1 MIDQDKHKQLQI
13 GLTSPE
19 QIRAWSE
26 RILPNGERVGEVTNP
41 YTFDFETNRPERDGS
56 FRERIFGPKKS
67 GVCACRKPKVIE
79 NEEGSQ
85 FCKKCGVELVD
96 SRIRRYRMG
105 YIKLACPVVHIWYF
119 KRRPSYIANLLDL
132 TRKDLEGPVYCD
144 SCITR
149 AVANKPTLL
158 RIRGGPFQYEHQY
171 WTDIIYQYMSWW
183 GLGEFIE
190 REITTGGNAI
200 REKLVGLDLQI
211 ILDRSYMEWV
221 KLDAITSG
229 DNILMKIQKVSD
241 RLPEKKNPLYEEE
254 IPEEEIPEEEI
265 SEEEIPEEEESPE
278 WLLILWE
285 KENLF
290 PEEEIPEEDESP
302 ESFLNLREKENL
314 FSEEDISE
322 EEISEEEISEEEISE
337 EEISEEEESLE
348 WLLNIWEKRGTEEK
362 DLFEEDLLYEEEVP
376 YWENYKIRRRKD
388 FLIRRMKLTKYF
400 IKTNIKPEWMVLCLL
415 PVLPPEP
422 RPMFKLDVGDFITS
436 DINEL
441 YRKLILRNRS
451 FTKFLAGLSTPLPE
465 SVNNQKR
472 LIQESVD
479 ALLDN
484 GIGGQPVT
492 DSNDRPYKSFSDL
505 IQGKE
510 GRFRENLL
518 GKRVDYSGRS
528 VIVVGPLLSLY
539 QCGLPLE
546 IAVEL
551 FQAFLIRSLVERH
564 IAPNLRAAKSLIRD
578 RAPIIWSVLK
588 EVLRG
593 YPILLNR
600 APTLHRLG
608 IQAFQPILIEGRA
621 IRLHPLVC
629 AGFNADFDGDQMAVH
644 VPLSLEAQAEAR
656 LLMFS
661 HINLLSPATGDSLC
675 VPTQDMLLGL
685 YRSTLENNQ
694 GIYKNRYHPYNSNNK
709 IISPSFFRHED
720 AIGAYQHKR
729 IDLDS
734 PLWLRWGRGPDLGT
748 GIPIINSVNREVP
761 IEVQYESL
769 GTFYEIYED
778 YQIRKGRVG
787 EILNKYIRTTV
798 GRTRFN
804 REIEEAMRGLW
815 AYVIQEMSL

>member
-1 MIDQDKHKQLQI
+1 MINQNKHRQLQI
-13 GLTSPE
+13 GLASPE

-41 YTFDFETNRPERDGS
+41 YAFDIETNQPERDGL
-56 FRERIFGPKKS
+56 FCERIFGPKKT
-67 GVCACRKPKVIE
+67 GVCACGKPKVIE

-85 FCKKCGVELVD
+85 FCKHCGVELVD

-132 TRKDLEGPVYCD
+132 TRKDLEGLVYCD

-158 RIRGGPFQYEHQY
+158 RVGSGPFQYQDQY
-171 WTDIIYQYMSWW
+171 WTDIIHKYITWRD
-183 GLGEFIE
+183 LRKFLE

-200 REKLVGLDLQI
+200 REKLAGLDLQI
-211 ILDRSYMEWV
+211 ILDRSSMEWV
-221 KLDAITSG
+221 TLDAILKTQNVFDG
-229 DNILMKIQKVSD
+229 
-241 RLPEKKNPLYEEE
+241 LPEEGV
-254 IPEEEIPEEEI
+254 
-265 SEEEIPEEEESPE
+265 PEEEENLE
-278 WLLILWE
+278 LLIEKQIERQIDAEIEREWE
-285 KENLF
+285 KWEKKNLKQEV
-290 PEEEIPEEDESP
+290 P
-302 ESFLNLREKENL
+302 
-314 FSEEDISE
+314 
-322 EEISEEEISEEEISE
+322 
-337 EEISEEEESLE
+337 EEEESLE
-348 WLLNIWEKRGTEEK
+348 SHIKKIWEKEGTEEK

-376 YWENYKIRRRKD
+376 DWEEYMIRRRKD
-388 FLIRRMKLTKYF
+388 FLVRRMKLTKHF
-400 IKTNIKPEWMVLCLL
+400 IQTNIQPEWMVLCLL

-422 RPMFKLDVGDFITS
+422 RPMFQLDEGDIITS

-441 YRKLILRNRS
+441 YRKLILRNRTL
-451 FTKFLAGLSTPLPE
+451 TKFLAKLFTPLPD
-465 SVNNQKR
+465 SVNGQKR
-472 LIQESVD
+472 LIQEAVD

-492 DSNDRPYKSFSDL
+492 DRHDRPYKSFSDL

-528 VIVVGPLLSLY
+528 VIVVGPFLSLY

-551 FQAFLIRSLVERH
+551 FQAFLIRSLIERH

-593 YPILLNR
+593 YPLLLNR

-694 GIYKNRYHPYNSNNK
+694 GIYENKSHPYNSKNK
-709 IISPSFFRHED
+709 IISPSFSSYED
-720 AIGAYQHKR
+720 ALGAYQHKR

-734 PLWLRWGRGPDLGT
+734 PLWLRWGRVPDLGT
-748 GIPIINSVNREVP
+748 GIPIINSVNREAP
-761 IEVQYESL
+761 IEVQYEPL

-778 YQIRKGRVG
+778 FKIRKGRVG
-787 EILNKYIRTTV
+787 EIINRYIRTTV
-798 GRTRFN
+798 GRTRLN
-804 REIEEAMRGLW
+804 REIEEAMKGLW
-815 AYVIQEMSL
+815 AYVSREMSL

>member
-1 MIDQDKHKQLQI
+1 MIDQDKHQQLQI
-13 GLTSPE
+13 GLASPE

-26 RILPNGERVGEVTNP
+26 RILPNGERVGEVTNAN
-41 YTFDFETNRPERDGS
+41 TLDFETNQPERDGS

-67 GVCACRKPKVIE
+67 GVCACEKPKVIE
-79 NEEGSQ
+79 NEEGSK
-85 FCKKCGVELVD
+85 FCKQCGIELVD

-149 AVANKPTLL
+149 AIANKPTLL
-158 RIRGGPFQYEHQY
+158 RVRSGPFKYEDQY
-171 WTDIIYQYMSWW
+171 WTDILHKYISWW
-183 GLGEFIE
+183 SLELLIE

-200 REKLVGLDLQI
+200 REKLTGLDLQI
-211 ILDRSYMEWV
+211 LLDRSYMEWV
-221 KLDAITSG
+221 ELD
-229 DNILMKIQKVSD
+229 DDQNQELFD
-241 RLPEKKNPLYEEE
+241 EPPEKEDLFYEEKVAWE
-254 IPEEEIPEEEI
+254 KGIPEEEAYEE
-265 SEEEIPEEEESPE
+265 
-278 WLLILWE
+278 L
-285 KENLF
+285 
-290 PEEEIPEEDESP
+290 
-302 ESFLNLREKENL
+302 
-314 FSEEDISE
+314 
-322 EEISEEEISEEEISE
+322 
-337 EEISEEEESLE
+337 ESLI
-348 WLLNIWEKRGTEEK
+348 NIWAKEWTEDK
-362 DLFEEDLLYEEEVP
+362 DLFEEDLFYEEEVP
-376 YWENYKIRRRKD
+376 KEYWEEYYIRRRKD
-388 FLIRRMKLTKYF
+388 FLVRRMKLTKHF
-400 IKTNIKPEWMVLCLL
+400 IRTNIKPEWMVLCLL

-422 RPMFKLDVGDFITS
+422 RPMFRLDEGGLITS

-441 YRKLILRNRS
+441 YRKLILRND
-451 FTKFLAGLSTPLPE
+451 TLTELLAGEVKPLPN
-465 SVNNQKR
+465 SVNGQKR

-479 ALLDN
+479 ALFDN
-484 GIGGQPVT
+484 GIGGQPVK
-492 DSNDRPYKSFSDL
+492 DRHDRPYKSFSDL

-546 IAVEL
+546 MAIEL
-551 FQAFLIRSLVERH
+551 FQAFLIRSLIERH

-593 YPILLNR
+593 HPILLNR

-661 HINLLSPATGDSLC
+661 HRNLLSPSTGDSLC

-694 GIYKNRYHPYNSNNK
+694 GIYGNRYHPYNSTNK
-709 IISPSFFRHED
+709 IVSPSFFSYED
-720 AIGAYQHKR
+720 ALGAYQHKR

-734 PLWLRWGRGPDLGT
+734 PLWLRWGRGTNLGA
-748 GIPIINSVNREVP
+748 GIPIINSVNREAP

-787 EILNKYIRTTV
+787 EIINRYIRTTV

-804 REIEEAMRGLW
+804 REIEEAMRGLS
-815 AYVIQEMSL
+815 AYVIKHEMALQVIRI

>member
-1 MIDQDKHKQLQI
+1 MYMINQNKHRQLQI
-13 GLTSPE
+13 GLASPE

-41 YTFDFETNRPERDGS
+41 YAFDIETNQPERDGL
-56 FRERIFGPKKS
+56 FRERIFGPKKT
-67 GVCACRKPKVIE
+67 GVCACGKPKVIE

-85 FCKKCGVELVD
+85 FCKHCGVELVD

-132 TRKDLEGPVYCD
+132 TRKDLEGLVYCD

-158 RIRGGPFQYEHQY
+158 RVGSGPFQYQDQY
-171 WTDIIYQYMSWW
+171 WTDIIHKYITWRD
-183 GLGEFIE
+183 LRKFLE

-200 REKLVGLDLQI
+200 REKLAGLDLQF
-211 ILDRSYMEWV
+211 ILDRSSMEWV
-221 KLDAITSG
+221 TLDAILKTQNVFDG
-229 DNILMKIQKVSD
+229 
-241 RLPEKKNPLYEEE
+241 LPEEGV
-254 IPEEEIPEEEI
+254 
-265 SEEEIPEEEESPE
+265 PEEEENLE
-278 WLLILWE
+278 LLIEKQIERQIDEEIEREWE
-285 KENLF
+285 KWEKKNLKQEV
-290 PEEEIPEEDESP
+290 P
-302 ESFLNLREKENL
+302 
-314 FSEEDISE
+314 
-322 EEISEEEISEEEISE
+322 
-337 EEISEEEESLE
+337 EEEESLE
-348 WLLNIWEKRGTEEK
+348 SHIKKIWEKEGTEEK

-376 YWENYKIRRRKD
+376 DWEEYMIRRRKD
-388 FLIRRMKLTKYF
+388 FLIRRMKLTKHF
-400 IKTNIKPEWMVLCLL
+400 IQTNIQPEWMVLCLL

-422 RPMFKLDVGDFITS
+422 RPMFQLDEGDIITS

-441 YRKLILRNRS
+441 YRKLILRNRTL
-451 FTKFLAGLSTPLPE
+451 TKFLAKLFTPLPD
-465 SVNNQKR
+465 SVNGQKR
-472 LIQESVD
+472 LIQEAVD

-492 DSNDRPYKSFSDL
+492 DRHDRPYKSFSDL

-528 VIVVGPLLSLY
+528 VIVVGPFLSLY

-551 FQAFLIRSLVERH
+551 FQAFLIRSLIERH

-593 YPILLNR
+593 YPLLLNR

-694 GIYKNRYHPYNSNNK
+694 GIYENKCHPYNSKNK
-709 IISPSFFRHED
+709 IISPSFSSYED
-720 AIGAYQHKR
+720 ALGAYQHKR

-734 PLWLRWGRGPDLGT
+734 PLWLRWGRVPDLGT
-748 GIPIINSVNREVP
+748 GIPIINSVNREAP
-761 IEVQYESL
+761 IEVQYEPL

-778 YQIRKGRVG
+778 FQIRKGRVG
-787 EILNKYIRTTV
+787 EIINRYIRTTV
-798 GRTRFN
+798 GRTRLN
-804 REIEEAMRGLW
+804 REIEEAMKGLW
-815 AYVIQEMSL
+815 AYVSREMSL

>member
-1 MIDQDKHKQLQI
+1 MINQNKHRQLQI
-13 GLTSPE
+13 GLASPE

-41 YTFDFETNRPERDGS
+41 YAFDIETNKPERDGL
-56 FRERIFGPKKS
+56 FRERIFGPKKT
-67 GVCACRKPKVIE
+67 GVCACGKPKVIE

-85 FCKKCGVELVD
+85 FCKHCGVELVD

-132 TRKDLEGPVYCD
+132 TRKDLEGLVYCD
-144 SCITR
+144 
-149 AVANKPTLL
+149 
-158 RIRGGPFQYEHQY
+158 
-171 WTDIIYQYMSWW
+171 
-183 GLGEFIE
+183 
-190 REITTGGNAI
+190 
-200 REKLVGLDLQI
+200 
-211 ILDRSYMEWV
+211 
-221 KLDAITSG
+221 
-229 DNILMKIQKVSD
+229 
-241 RLPEKKNPLYEEE
+241 EEE
-254 IPEEEIPEEEI
+254 APDWEE
-265 SEEEIPEEEESPE
+265 
-278 WLLILWE
+278 
-285 KENLF
+285 
-290 PEEEIPEEDESP
+290 
-302 ESFLNLREKENL
+302 
-314 FSEEDISE
+314 
-322 EEISEEEISEEEISE
+322 
-337 EEISEEEESLE
+337 
-348 WLLNIWEKRGTEEK
+348 
-362 DLFEEDLLYEEEVP
+362 YM
-376 YWENYKIRRRKD
+376 IRRRKD
-388 FLIRRMKLTKYF
+388 FLVRRMKLTKHF
-400 IKTNIKPEWMVLCLL
+400 IQTNIQPEWMVLCLL

-422 RPMFKLDVGDFITS
+422 RPMFQLDEGDIITS

-441 YRKLILRNRS
+441 YRKLILRNRIL
-451 FTKFLAGLSTPLPE
+451 TKFLAKLFTPLPD
-465 SVNNQKR
+465 SVNGQKR

-492 DSNDRPYKSFSDL
+492 DRHDRPYKSFSDL

-528 VIVVGPLLSLY
+528 VIVVGPFLSLY

-551 FQAFLIRSLVERH
+551 FQAFLIRSLIERH

-578 RAPIIWSVLK
+578 RAPVIWSVLK

-593 YPILLNR
+593 YPLLLNR

-694 GIYKNRYHPYNSNNK
+694 GIYENKYHPYNAKNN
-709 IISPSFFRHED
+709 IISPSFSSYED
-720 AIGAYQHKR
+720 ALGAYQHKR

-734 PLWLRWGRGPDLGT
+734 PLWLRWGRAPDLGT
-748 GIPIINSVNREVP
+748 GIPIINSVNREAP
-761 IEVQYESL
+761 IEVQYEPL

-778 YQIRKGRVG
+778 FQIRKGRVG
-787 EILNKYIRTTV
+787 EIINRYIRTTV
-798 GRTRFN
+798 GRTRLN
-804 REIEEAMRGLW
+804 REIEEAMKGLW
-815 AYVIQEMSL
+815 AYVSREISL

>member
-1 MIDQDKHKQLQI
+1 MIDRDKHPQFQI
-13 GLTSPE
+13 GLASPE

-41 YTFDFETNRPERDGS
+41 DTFDLETNQPERDGS

-67 GVCACRKPKVIE
+67 GVCICGKPKVIE
-79 NEEGSQ
+79 NEKEGSK
-85 FCKKCGVELVD
+85 FCKQCGVELAD

-132 TRKDLEGPVYCD
+132 TRKTLEDLVYCD
-144 SCITR
+144 FCITR
-149 AVANKPTLL
+149 AIANKPTLL
-158 RIRGGPFQYEHQY
+158 RVQAGPFKYEDQY
-171 WTDIIYQYMSWW
+171 WTKIIQKYISWW
-183 GLGEFIE
+183 RLGELIE

-200 REKLVGLDLQI
+200 REKLAGLNLQI
-211 ILDRSYMEWV
+211 SLDRSYMEWV
-221 KLDAITSG
+221 ELDAIASR
-229 DNILMKIQKVSD
+229 NNSMKIQKLFD
-241 RLPEKKNPLYEEE
+241 KPPEKNDLFYEEGV
-254 IPEEEIPEEEI
+254 PWGKQ
-265 SEEEIPEEEESPE
+265 IPEEEENLKS
-278 WLLILWE
+278 LLIWK
-285 KENLF
+285 KEGT
-290 PEEEIPEEDESP
+290 EEEDLFLEDP
-302 ESFLNLREKENL
+302 FL
-314 FSEEDISE
+314 EDIF
-322 EEISEEEISEEEISE
+322 
-337 EEISEEEESLE
+337 
-348 WLLNIWEKRGTEEK
+348 EK
-362 DLFEEDLLYEEEVP
+362 DLFYEEEVP
-376 YWENYKIRRRKD
+376 KEYWEEHMIRRRKD
-388 FLIRRMKLTKYF
+388 FLVRRMKLTKHF
-400 IKTNIKPEWMVLCLL
+400 IQTNIEPEWMVLCLL

-422 RPMFKLDVGDFITS
+422 RPMFKLDDGAFITS
-436 DINEL
+436 DITEL
-441 YRKLILRNRS
+441 YRKLILRNHALTELLAED
-451 FTKFLAGLSTPLPE
+451 FTKQPD
-465 SVNNQKR
+465 SVNDQKR

-484 GIGGQPVT
+484 GIGGQPVK
-492 DSNDRPYKSFSDL
+492 DSHDRPYKSFSDL
-505 IQGKE
+505 IKGKV

-546 IAVEL
+546 IAIEL
-551 FQAFLIRSLVERH
+551 FQAFLIRSLIERH

-629 AGFNADFDGDQMAVH
+629 AGFNADFDGDQMAIH

-661 HINLLSPATGDSLC
+661 HINLLSPAIGDSLC

-694 GIYKNRYHPYNSNNK
+694 GIYGNRYHPYNSKKK
-709 IISPSFFRHED
+709 IVSPSFSSSEEAFL
-720 AIGAYQHKR
+720 AYQHKR

-734 PLWLRWGRGPDLGT
+734 PLWLRWGRMET
-748 GIPIINSVNREVP
+748 SIPIINSVNREAP
-761 IEVQYESL
+761 IEVQYEPF
-769 GTFYEIYED
+769 GPFFEIYED
-778 YQIRKGRVG
+778 SQIRKGRAG
-787 EILNKYIRTTV
+787 EISNRYIRTTV

-815 AYVIQEMSL
+815 AYVKQEMSL

>member
-1 MIDQDKHKQLQI
+1 MIDQDKHQQLRI
-13 GLTSPE
+13 GLASPE

-26 RILPNGERVGEVTNP
+26 RILPNGERVGEVTNHG
-41 YTFDFETNRPERDGS
+41 TLDFETDQPERDGS

-67 GVCACRKPKVIE
+67 GVCACGKPKVIE
-79 NEEGSQ
+79 KEGSK
-85 FCKKCGVELVD
+85 FCKRCGVELTD

-119 KRRPSYIANLLDL
+119 QRRPSYIANLLDL
-132 TRKDLEGPVYCD
+132 TRKDLEGLVYCD
-144 SCITR
+144 YCITR

-158 RIRGGPFQYEHQY
+158 RVRGGPFKYEDQY
-171 WTDIIYQYMSWW
+171 WTDIIQKYISWW
-183 GLGEFIE
+183 SLREFIE
-190 REITTGGNAI
+190 REITTGGKAI
-200 REKLVGLDLQI
+200 GEKLAGLDLQI

-221 KLDAITSG
+221 KLDAVPSRE
-229 DNILMKIQKVSD
+229 NIIMKIETLCYKP
-241 RLPEKKNPLYEEE
+241 PEKKDPFYEEE
-254 IPEEEIPEEEI
+254 VPN
-265 SEEEIPEEEESPE
+265 EEEE
-278 WLLILWE
+278 
-285 KENLF
+285 KEDL
-290 PEEEIPEEDESP
+290 ES
-302 ESFLNLREKENL
+302 
-314 FSEEDISE
+314 
-322 EEISEEEISEEEISE
+322 
-337 EEISEEEESLE
+337 
-348 WLLNIWEKRGTEEK
+348 LLNIWEKEWTEEK
-362 DLFEEDLLYEEEVP
+362 EDLFEEDLIYEEEVP
-376 YWENYKIRRRKD
+376 NEEEVPEEEVPKKDWEKYKIRRRKD
-388 FLIRRMKLTKYF
+388 FLVRRMKLTKHF
-400 IKTNIKPEWMVLCLL
+400 IRTNIEPEWMVLCLL
-415 PVLPPEP
+415 PVLPPEL
-422 RPMFKLDVGDFITS
+422 RPMFRLDEGGLITS
-436 DINEL
+436 DLNEL
-441 YRKLILRNRS
+441 YRKLILRNCTL
-451 FTKFLAGLSTPLPE
+451 TKFLASIYVPMPDC
-465 SVNNQKR
+465 VNGQKR

-479 ALLDN
+479 AVLDN

-492 DSNDRPYKSFSDL
+492 DSRDRPYKSFSDL

-546 IAVEL
+546 IAIEL
-551 FQAFLIRSLVERH
+551 FQAFLIRSLIERR

-578 RAPIIWSVLK
+578 RAPVIWSVLK

-593 YPILLNR
+593 YPVLLNR

-661 HINLLSPATGDSLC
+661 HLNLLSPANGDSLC

-694 GIYKNRYHPYNSNNK
+694 GIYGNRYHPYNSKEK
-709 IISPSFFRHED
+709 IVSPSFSSYED
-720 AIGAYQHKR
+720 ALGAYQHKR

-748 GIPIINSVNREVP
+748 DIPIINSVNREAP

-778 YQIRKGRVG
+778 YRIRKGIPG
-787 EILNKYIRTTV
+787 EIKNIYIRTTV
-798 GRTRFN
+798 GRARFN
-804 REIEEAMRGLW
+804 REIEEAMKGLW
-815 AYVIQEMSL
+815 AYVRQEMLLQVIRI